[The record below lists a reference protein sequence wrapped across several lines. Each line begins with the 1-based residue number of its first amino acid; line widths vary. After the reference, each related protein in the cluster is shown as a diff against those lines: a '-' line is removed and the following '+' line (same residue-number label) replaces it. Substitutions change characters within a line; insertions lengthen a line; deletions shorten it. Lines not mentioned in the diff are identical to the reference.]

1 MHDELLA
8 VAVEREVADAG
19 DHGRRIRGIGWR
31 GGGEFG
37 ASGVGEPAAIGHRGE
52 PAAAN
57 RVESHHVLFGPL
69 SKALRGITGALGS
82 ARLWLLLPRG
92 SVAA

>member
-1 MHDELLA
+1 MRETTVGGSA
-8 VAVEREVADAG
+8 ESGGEVAVSSAPRVSAS
-19 DHGRRIRGIGWR
+19 RRRSVTAESRPRRTG
-31 GGGEFG
+31 
-37 ASGVGEPAAIGHRGE
+37 
-52 PAAAN
+52 
-57 RVESHHVLFGPL
+57 VESHHVLFGPL